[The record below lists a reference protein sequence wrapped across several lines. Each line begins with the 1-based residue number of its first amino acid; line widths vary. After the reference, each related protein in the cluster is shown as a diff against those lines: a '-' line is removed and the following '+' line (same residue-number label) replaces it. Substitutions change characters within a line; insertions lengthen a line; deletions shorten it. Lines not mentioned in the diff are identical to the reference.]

1 MNEGRVMVI
10 FLVSCTVV
18 IVVSFL
24 CSMAEAVLL
33 SLSPVRMQTLEAQG
47 KSYAKG
53 WLGLKRNV
61 DRPIAAILIL
71 NTIAHTG
78 GATVSGA
85 AFDSIW
91 GDEHIWIFSI
101 LFTFVVLFGTEIAP
115 KVIGVSYNAVLA
127 PVMLKPLQWAM
138 WLLSPVIFFTDI
150 FSRIFKK
157 RAGAHGG
164 SDLEA
169 ADLITLAQMAKSR
182 SLIDNSQEQIIVNAT
197 KLQTTRAEEVMV
209 PAEDMIYFDL
219 RRSTA
224 ENLDL
229 ARQNLHTRYPISETG
244 EVDGIVGY
252 VNFKEIFAIDPEERE
267 DTLHHYLRHNIVV
280 SRETRAG
287 DIMRQLIAAKRHLAI
302 VKDDAGRVLGMLT
315 LEDVLETLV
324 GDIEEELDVMPTD
337 FVAAGRGKWAVGGGV
352 SIGSLEQSAGI
363 LTGADRALSLAD
375 LLEASLTVPAK
386 PGVVTVVG
394 TGKFTIQKVRRGRAL
409 ITLVEAA

>member
-1 MNEGRVMVI
+1 MFI
-10 FLVSCTVV
+10 FLLSCTIV

-78 GATVSGA
+78 GATISGA

-91 GDEHIWIFSI
+91 GDENIWIFSI

-115 KVIGVSYNAVLA
+115 KVIGVSYNAILA
-127 PVMLKPLQWAM
+127 PVMLRPLQLAM
-138 WLLSPVIFFTDI
+138 TVLSPIIFFTDI
-150 FSRIFKK
+150 FSRMFKK
-157 RAGAHGG
+157 RGNAHGG

-197 KLQTTRAEEVMV
+197 KLQTTRAGELMV

-219 RRSTA
+219 RRPTT

-252 VNFKEIFAIDPEERE
+252 VNFKEIFALAPEERE
-267 DTLHHYLRHNIVV
+267 ETLHHYLRHNIVV
-280 SRETRAG
+280 SPEARAG
-287 DIMRQLIAAKRHLAI
+287 DIMRQLIGAKRHLA
-302 VKDDAGRVLGMLT
+302 
-315 LEDVLETLV
+315 
-324 GDIEEELDVMPTD
+324 
-337 FVAAGRGKWAVGGGV
+337 W
-352 SIGSLEQSAGI
+352 
-363 LTGADRALSLAD
+363 
-375 LLEASLTVPAK
+375 
-386 PGVVTVVG
+386 
-394 TGKFTIQKVRRGRAL
+394 
-409 ITLVEAA
+409 

>member
-1 MNEGRVMVI
+1 
-10 FLVSCTVV
+10 
-18 IVVSFL
+18 
-24 CSMAEAVLL
+24 MAEAVLL

-78 GATVSGA
+78 GATISGA

-91 GDEHIWIFSI
+91 GDENIWIFSI

-115 KVIGVSYNAVLA
+115 KVIGVSYKAALA
-127 PVMLKPLQWAM
+127 PVMLKPLQFAITV
-138 WLLSPVIFFTDI
+138 LSPIIFFTDI
-150 FSRIFKK
+150 FSKMFRK
-157 RAGAHGG
+157 RGGGAHGG

-209 PAEDMIYFDL
+209 PAEDMIFFDL
-219 RRSTA
+219 RRSTT

-267 DTLHHYLRHNIVV
+267 DTLHHYLRHNILV

-287 DIMRQLIAAKRHLAI
+287 DIMRQLIGAKRHLAI
-302 VKDDAGRVLGMLT
+302 VKDNAGKVLGMLT

-337 FVAAGRGKWAVGGGV
+337 FVAAGRGKWAIGGGV
-352 SIGSLEQSAGI
+352 SIGSIEQSTGVQ
-363 LTGADRALSLAD
+363 TGAHRTTNLAD
-375 LLEASLTVPAK
+375 LLEKSLTVPAK
-386 PGVVTVVG
+386 PGVVTVIG